1 MADQRIDQL
10 NAETTPAAVDV
21 LPVFS
26 IAGADT
32 KKITVKN
39 LVQVGA
45 TLIDDASI
53 PLAKVNL
60 GALSVVNAN
69 IDANAEISVSK
80 LADGTARQLLQT
92 DTAGTGVEWASN
104 IDIPG
109 TLDVTSAATF
119 DSTVAVVGT
128 LTKSGSN
135 VVTVGDSGTVTS
147 AMLLD
152 GTILDG
158 DISASAEIAVSKLA
172 DGLSRQLLQT
182 DAAGTGVE
190 WASNIDIPGT
200 LDVTNAATF
209 DSTVAVTGALTKS
222 GSNVVTVGDSGTVTS
237 AMLLNGTIVDADISS
252 NAEIAV
258 SKLVD
263 GTARQ
268 LLQTDAAGTD
278 VEWASNIDIPG
289 TLDVT
294 NAATFDSTVAVA
306 GALTKSGS
314 NVVTVGDTGTVTST
328 MLLDGTIVDADINAS
343 AAVAYSKLATLTSG
357 NIVLGNSANV
367 ATSTAVTGDVTIG
380 NTGATAIAAGVIVDA
395 DINASAAIAYSKLAA
410 LTSGNIVL
418 GSSASVATST
428 PITGDVTISN
438 TGVTAIAAGIIVD
451 ADINASAGIVDTK
464 LATIATA
471 GKVSN
476 SATTATN
483 SNTASAI
490 VARDAS
496 GNFTAGT
503 ITAAITGT
511 ASGNLVAGGALG
523 TPSSG
528 TLTSCTGLPISTG
541 VSGLGTGAATFLAT
555 PSSANLAALLTDE
568 TGTGAAVFATSP
580 TLVSPALGTPSS
592 GVLTNCTNLPI
603 ATVSVAGAMLPGT
616 GLSVTGGGVLNHTN
630 SVTAGTTSGITF
642 DAQGHITTTAALVGG
657 DLPVATSG
665 VKGAVRPGTGLT
677 VDGSGILDISAATNI
692 ALGGVIAGS
701 DFGISTGT
709 ISLATQGGLTAGTY
723 TKATFNSKG
732 IATGGTALVAGDIPN
747 LAASQIT
754 SGSLDIARIA
764 TNTVTSAK
772 LANYAVTKIGDT
784 QPTADHIGEFFFNPL
799 SRDLFLWDGNVYQP
813 IGISV
818 GEIVFAGTFDAS
830 LGSGT
835 GLISSVTPEGTAI
848 GLAIGQ
854 TLPAPAAG
862 NSRYYFV
869 VAEGGTITTGNAPH
883 VVLAPPD
890 ILLSNGIT
898 WTEVDVS
905 QTITAQTANNISFT
919 PAGSIVS
926 VNVQTAIQE
935 LDGDKLP
942 IAGGTI
948 TGNLEIGAA
957 GSLSFEGSTTNDF
970 ETFIAVVDATADR
983 TITLPNISG
992 TVITTGDS
1000 GTVTSTMLLDGTILN
1015 ADVNA
1020 SAGIVDTKLATIAT
1034 AGKVS
1039 NSATTATDS
1048 NTASAIVS
1056 RNASGNFSAGT
1067 ITAALAG
1074 TASNV
1079 TTNANLTGHVTSVG
1093 NAAVLGSFTSAQLLA
1108 ALTDETGT
1116 GAAVFAT
1123 SPAFVTPALGTP
1135 SSGTLTNCTFPTLNQ
1150 NTTGNAATVT
1160 TNANLTGDVTS
1171 VGNATTIAAGV
1182 IVDADINASAGI
1194 VDTKLAT
1201 ISTALKVSN
1210 SATTA
1215 ASANTASAIV
1225 ARDAS
1230 GNFTA
1235 GIITADLT
1243 GNASTVTTNANLTGD
1258 VTSTGN
1264 ATAIAAG
1271 VIVNADVNASAA
1283 IAGTKISPDFGAQTI
1298 VTTGVHS
1305 AALGAAATPSI
1316 TFTGDLD
1323 TGVFS
1328 PGADQLA
1335 VATNGTQRLT
1345 VDTAATTSTLPVVHP
1360 LGAVGT
1366 PSITFT
1372 GDLNTGIY
1380 SPAADTLALVTAGNN
1395 TLHITSAGLVGIGTT
1410 SPTTLLHL
1418 SKDSASSGFGV
1429 YPAIQVV
1436 NPNAAG
1442 YAALYLNES
1451 TVTAGI
1457 ETRRDTAHLAF
1468 LAGNAERAR
1477 IDSSGR
1483 LLVGTIASPAHQLQI
1498 STDSAGKP
1506 STNTWTIV
1514 SDERIKEEIELAD
1527 LDLCYQAVKNIP
1539 LKRFKWKDEVYTEE
1553 QVRDRRKLGWIA
1565 QDVEAVFPKA
1575 VGTYEFKYNQV
1586 FEETIIPAVEEVLD
1600 DEGNVTTPAQPERI
1614 EKGELISEEVIE
1626 DCRDLNSDQLYAA
1639 MYGAIQKLM
1648 VKVETLEIEVASLKA
1663 S

>member
-1 MADQRIDQL
+1 MANQRIDQL
-10 NAETTPAAVDV
+10 NAETTPAAADL
-21 LPVFS
+21 LPIYSV
-26 IAGADT
+26 AGADT

-53 PLAKVNL
+53 PGSKVNVTGL
-60 GALSVVNAN
+60 LTGAIVNADIN
-69 IDANAEISVSK
+69 AN
-80 LADGTARQLLQT
+80 
-92 DTAGTGVEWASN
+92 
-104 IDIPG
+104 
-109 TLDVTSAATF
+109 
-119 DSTVAVVGT
+119 
-128 LTKSGSN
+128 
-135 VVTVGDSGTVTS
+135 
-147 AMLLD
+147 
-152 GTILDG
+152 
-158 DISASAEIAVSKLA
+158 AEIAVSKLV
-172 DGLSRQLLQT
+172 DGTARQLLQT

-222 GSNVVTVGDSGTVTS
+222 GSNVVTVGD
-237 AMLLNGTIVDADISS
+237 
-252 NAEIAV
+252 
-258 SKLVD
+258 
-263 GTARQ
+263 
-268 LLQTDAAGTD
+268 
-278 VEWASNIDIPG
+278 
-289 TLDVT
+289 
-294 NAATFDSTVAVA
+294 
-306 GALTKSGS
+306 
-314 NVVTVGDTGTVTST
+314 TGTVTST
-328 MLLDGTIVDADINAS
+328 MILDGTIVN
-343 AAVAYSKLATLTSG
+343 
-357 NIVLGNSANV
+357 
-367 ATSTAVTGDVTIG
+367 
-380 NTGATAIAAGVIVDA
+380 
-395 DINASAAIAYSKLAA
+395 
-410 LTSGNIVL
+410 
-418 GSSASVATST
+418 
-428 PITGDVTISN
+428 
-438 TGVTAIAAGIIVD
+438 

-476 SATTATN
+476 SSTTATDANTASAIVARNASGDFTAGTITATLTGTASTVITNANLTGDIISTGNATSIATGVIVNADINAAAGIVDTKLATIVTAGKVSNSATTAA
-483 SNTASAI
+483 SANTASAI

-503 ITAAITGT
+503 ITAALTGT
-511 ASGNLVAGGALG
+511 ASGNMVSGGALG

-541 VSGLGTGAATFLAT
+541 VSGLGSGAATFLAT

-568 TGTGAAVFATSP
+568 TGTGANVFATSP

-592 GVLTNCTNLPI
+592 GVLTNCTGLPI

-616 GLSVTGGGVLNHTN
+616 GLSVTGGGVVNHTN
-630 SVTAGTTSGITF
+630 SVTAGTTSGVTF
-642 DAQGHITTTAALVGG
+642 DAQGHITATTALVGG

-898 WTEVDVS
+898 WTEVDIS

-970 ETFIAVVDATADR
+970 ETTLAVVDPTADR
-983 TITLPNISG
+983 TITLPNITG
-992 TVITTGDS
+992 TVVTTGDT

-1048 NTASAIVS
+1048 NTANAIVA

-1067 ITAALAG
+1067 ITAAVTGAASSNVLKAGDTMTGVLAVTAG
-1074 TASNV
+1074 TA
-1079 TTNANLTGHVTSVG
+1079 
-1093 NAAVLGSFTSAQLLA
+1093 
-1108 ALTDETGT
+1108 AL
-1116 GAAVFAT
+1116 
-1123 SPAFVTPALGTP
+1123 PAITP
-1135 SSGTLTNCTFPTLNQ
+1135 S
-1150 NTTGNAATVT
+1150 
-1160 TNANLTGDVTS
+1160 GD
-1171 VGNATTIAAGV
+1171 
-1182 IVDADINASAGI
+1182 
-1194 VDTKLAT
+1194 
-1201 ISTALKVSN
+1201 
-1210 SATTA
+1210 
-1215 ASANTASAIV
+1215 ANT
-1225 ARDAS
+1225 
-1230 GNFTA
+1230 
-1235 GIITADLT
+1235 GI
-1243 GNASTVTTNANLTGD
+1243 
-1258 VTSTGN
+1258 
-1264 ATAIAAG
+1264 
-1271 VIVNADVNASAA
+1271 
-1283 IAGTKISPDFGAQTI
+1283 
-1298 VTTGVHS
+1298 
-1305 AALGAAATPSI
+1305 
-1316 TFTGDLD
+1316 
-1323 TGVFS
+1323 FS

-1335 VATNGTQRLT
+1335 VATNGVARL
-1345 VDTAATTSTLPVVHP
+1345 TTSTTAISSALPIDVP
-1360 LGAVGT
+1360 LGAVGA
-1366 PSITFT
+1366 PSFTFT
-1372 GDLNTGIY
+1372 GDLNTGFY
-1380 SPAADTLALVTAGNN
+1380 SPAADTLAAVTAGSNR
-1395 TLHITSAGLVGIGTT
+1395 LHITSGGLVGIG
-1410 SPTTLLHL
+1410 SSAPSFLV
-1418 SKDSASSGFGV
+1418 DCIASSLPTLRIYDNLGSGTRVSGRLLLGASTTRGV
-1429 YPAIQVV
+1429 SIA
-1436 NPNAAG
+1436 N
-1442 YAALYLNES
+1442 S
-1451 TVTAGI
+1451 TDTYDDTNSMVFSTTDSGGVLTERVRISPEGRLGI
-1457 ETRRDTAHLAF
+1457 GSSAPSFLVDCIASSLPTLRIYDNLGSGTRVSGRLLLGASTTRGVSIANSTDTYDDTNSMVFSTTDSGGVLT
-1468 LAGNAERAR
+1468 ERVR
-1477 IDSSGR
+1477 INSSGR
-1483 LLVGTIASPAHQLQI
+1483 LLVGIIASPAHQLQV

-1514 SDERIKEEIELAD
+1514 SDERIKEDIELAD
-1527 LDLCYQAVKNIP
+1527 LDLCYEAVKTIP

-1553 QVRDRRKLGWIA
+1553 QVKDRRKLGWIA

-1614 EKGELISEEVIE
+1614 EKGELISEDVIE

-1648 VKVETLEIEVASLKA
+1648 VKVETLETEVALLKTL
-1663 S
+1663 